1 MFRQPARLLRHLPST
16 RPSSHPHYASSVRVL
31 FPHSRQYAQSA
42 LEDFYGQKQQN
53 RRKMGPWFIGFLTV
67 GFGMAAYGGYVL
79 YETMTIWPPEVRAD
93 LRDALG
99 AKMKGDL
106 QMSEQYFHRAWLTIQ
121 TLPISSLGA
130 LPYLKLTGIA
140 VSLADV
146 LDVADKPQAAYDI
159 LEEAIGIL
167 RREEV
172 EPTLEGQERLRG
184 VALASKLGEL
194 AEQLGKP
201 REEEERWKV
210 WAVEEV
216 LRVVKSEADADEK
229 ITMDLPMMPLPP
241 WIRKADVGAPLE
253 QLGAFYAKS
262 GRLDYAMPLYLQA
275 ISLLIP
281 PLPKKSSPEERC
293 RGAQLMGNLS
303 ELLMRNANESK
314 SDPTQAGQRI
324 HQAEAWASQS
334 LAVLQKARA
343 ELGSSAKEGICE
355 MAYAAALF
363 NVAAFKEMAS
373 DLPIARKLYK
383 EGLDQSRVIN
393 MQEGIVE
400 GSDALRRLDDQL
412 HKTK

>member
-1 MFRQPARLLRHLPST
+1 
-16 RPSSHPHYASSVRVL
+16 
-31 FPHSRQYAQSA
+31 
-42 LEDFYGQKQQN
+42 
-53 RRKMGPWFIGFLTV
+53 
-67 GFGMAAYGGYVL
+67 MAAYGGYVL

-106 QMSEQYFHRAWLTIQ
+106 QTSEQYFHRAWLTIQ

-146 LDVADKPQAAYDI
+146 LDVADKPQAAYDV

-216 LRVVKSEADADEK
+216 LRVVKSEVDADEK
-229 ITMDLPMMPLPP
+229 TTMDLPMMPLPP

-303 ELLMRNANESK
+303 ELLMRNANESR
-314 SDPTQAGQRI
+314 SDPTQAAQRI

-334 LAVLQKARA
+334 LAVLQKARG

-373 DLPIARKLYK
+373 DLPTARKLYK
-383 EGLDQSRVIN
+383 EGLDQSRAIN

-412 HKTK
+412 HKTE